1 MTCAVAEASFSRK
14 LPEVHMIFMACGCKR
29 AQNGNAAVAREREQE
44 GESVFLANTNQ
55 N

>member
-1 MTCAVAEASFSRK
+1 MTCAVTEASFSQK

-29 AQNGNAAVAREREQE
+29 AKNGNAVVAREREWE
-44 GESVFLANTNQ
+44 EESVFLANTNQ